1 MAPDDTASARS
12 PRWRVVLFAVLVL
25 TTVAS
30 AAWLVYA
37 LTSRGDAEAAQSRRE
52 EVMSVGEQFMLRKE
66 TFSPDDLDDQGR
78 LADYSSSVSEVISPK
93 LTPSFEEQTRALE
106 KLVAKNGLASSS
118 RVTATAVTSI
128 DEDSADALVVGE
140 TTFQFTNS
148 EPRTAPFRYRLALVK
163 TGGEWLVD
171 AFEDVRED
179 QP

>member
-66 TFSPDDLDDQGR
+66 TFGPDQLDDQGR
-78 LADYSSSVSEVISPK
+78 LADYSAGVAEMITPK
-93 LTPSFEEQTRALE
+93 LETSFEDQTRALE
-106 KLVAKNGLASSS
+106 QLVAKNGLESKTD
-118 RVTATAVTSI
+118 VYATAVSGL
-128 DEDSADALVVGE
+128 DEDSADVIVVGD
-140 TTFQFTNS
+140 TTFGYTEDQ
-148 EPRTAPFRYRLALVK
+148 PQTAPFRYQLTLVK

-171 AFEDVRED
+171 SFEDVSGG
-179 QP
+179 QQ